1 MSLRHVVRR
10 LGVLAAL
17 AAALV
22 GGSSTPA
29 SAHPLGN
36 FTTNTSAT
44 IRVRPEVVQVAY
56 VVDLAEIPTLRVTQ
70 ALGQDDVTSLNG
82 WAQRTCQGIAGKV
95 ELRVAGKRRTLTS
108 DGAAAGLSDG
118 QAGLQTLRLS
128 CELSALG
135 KTAVGAAVS
144 LDDQNFADRAGWRE
158 IVVPTGAAGAPS
170 VSPTQT
176 LRVYPDAA
184 APTRQ
189 LSVAYKVLAFD
200 AASPGAA
207 ERLSTQ
213 VDRSQDGLSARFQSL
228 IAADSLAIGFVLT
241 ALAIAL
247 VLGAGHALAPGHG
260 KSLMAA
266 YVIGRRGGRKDL
278 VMIGSTVAATHT
290 VGVLV
295 LGVLASAT
303 TLVSPER
310 SVVGI
315 GVVSGLLVSVVG
327 VRLFRSRMPQRPTGA
342 HHDHDHAHH
351 DHAHHDHDHHHGDH
365 DHGHHDHGDHHHGHD
380 DRWIV
385 TQHAHGGSTHEHR
398 LPKPGTDIRR
408 GELVAMGLAG
418 GMVPSPS
425 ALLVLI
431 AAIALDRLWFG
442 LLLVVAYGIG
452 LALTLIGAGLIMS
465 RMESRV
471 RHFVESHATGLVA
484 KSVTVL
490 PLLSAV
496 ALIGGGMLLAARSLG
511 AV

>member
-1 MSLRHVVRR
+1 MSLRHVARR

-44 IRVRPEVVQVAY
+44 IRVRPEAVQVAY

-70 ALGQDDVTSLNG
+70 ALGQDDLTSLNG

-95 ELRVAGKRRTLTS
+95 DLRVAGKRRALTS
-108 DGAAAGLSDG
+108 DGAIAGLSDG
-118 QAGLQTLRLS
+118 QAGLQTLRLT

-158 IVVPTGAAGAPS
+158 IVVPTGAVGAPS

-189 LSVAYKVLAFD
+189 LSVAYKLLAFD
-200 AASPGAA
+200 AASPDAA
-207 ERLSTQ
+207 ERLLSKQ

-295 LGVLASAT
+295 LGVLASTT

-310 SVVGI
+310 SIVGI

-327 VRLFRSRMPQRPTGA
+327 IRLFRSRLPQRPA
-342 HHDHDHAHH
+342 HHDHHDHDHDPSHHGHHHH
-351 DHAHHDHDHHHGDH
+351 DHHDHDHDH
-365 DHGHHDHGDHHHGHD
+365 DHDHHDVHHD

-385 TQHAHGGSTHEHR
+385 TQHAHGGSTHQHR
-398 LPKPGTDIRR
+398 LPKPGTEIRR